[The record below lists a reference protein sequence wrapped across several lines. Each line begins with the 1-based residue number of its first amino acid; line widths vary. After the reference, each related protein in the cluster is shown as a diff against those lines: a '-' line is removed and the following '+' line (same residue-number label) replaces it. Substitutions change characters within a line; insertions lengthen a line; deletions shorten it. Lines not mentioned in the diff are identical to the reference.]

1 MTDDYLYTNKAL
13 AIAAGVTLL
22 LLAVLGLGV
31 YAVAQAVLQRRAIYA
46 IESVGA
52 FLLSGIGLPAMGK
65 YWLSYFRRT
74 R

>member
-1 MTDDYLYTNKAL
+1 MSDDGLYTGKAL

-22 LLAVLGLGV
+22 LLALLGLGV

-46 IESVGA
+46 IESFGA
-52 FLLSGIGLPAMGK
+52 FLLSGIGLSAMGK
-65 YWLSYFRRT
+65 YWLSYVRRP

>member
-1 MTDDYLYTNKAL
+1 MSDDGLYTGKAL

-22 LLAVLGLGV
+22 LLALLGLGV

-46 IESVGA
+46 IESFGA
-52 FLLSGIGLPAMGK
+52 FLLSGIGLSVMSK
-65 YWLSYFRRT
+65 YWLSYVRRP